1 MFEKLPILD
10 MIMEPLL
17 SDFRGLSIEKIDWAI
32 VGGESSPHS
41 RPVNP
46 EWVRLIREQCIISN
60 IPFFFK
66 QWGGFKKSQNGR
78 LLDGRVWDE
87 MPVQLKSI
95 ARQYL

>member
-32 VGGESSPHS
+32 VGGESGSHS

-46 EWVRLIREQCIISN
+46 EWVRLIREQCIISS
-60 IPFFFK
+60 IPFFLSNGADSRNRK
-66 QWGGFKKSQNGR
+66 MGGFWMEGYGMKCRYN
-78 LLDGRVWDE
+78 
-87 MPVQLKSI
+87 
-95 ARQYL
+95 

>member
-17 SDFRGLSIEKIDWAI
+17 SDFQGLSIEKIDWVI
-32 VGGESSPHS
+32 VGGESGPHS

-60 IPFFFK
+60 IPFFL
-66 QWGGFKKSQNGR
+66 SNGR
-78 LLDGRVWDE
+78 IQE
-87 MPVQLKSI
+87 I
-95 ARQYL
+95 AKWAAFGWKGVG